1 MYEWSLQDGL
11 ASVTPPLATEV
22 SKGQSAWLQKEIS
35 YIKMFLNAVY
45 FILNFLGCM

>member
-1 MYEWSLQDGL
+1 MYEWSLLDGL
-11 ASVTPPLATEV
+11 ASATLPSATEV
-22 SKGQSAWLQKEIS
+22 SKGQGARPQKEIS

>member
-1 MYEWSLQDGL
+1 MNG
-11 ASVTPPLATEV
+11 AFRMVMPVPPFPQAIEV